1 MALDLSQL
9 NLIADEE
16 RRRVASQFGDLSNRA
31 QSGFSS
37 RGLARSGFAQ
47 EGLASLGGE
56 EAQAYAQ
63 VDANDAARKQQFQQ
77 QQDQIAAQQAEQQRQ
92 EKAARNARKRKKKRR
107 WLGGALSA
115 LAIAGAFFT
124 GGATLAAL
132 PATLSMAS
140 G

>member
-1 MALDLSQL
+1 MAVDLSQL
-9 NLIADEE
+9 DLMADED
-16 RRRVASQFGDLSNRA
+16 RRRVASQFGDMSN
-31 QSGFSS
+31 QLQTGFTS
-37 RGLARSGFAQ
+37 RGLGRSGFAQ
-47 EGLASLGGE
+47 EGLAALGGD
-56 EAQAYAQ
+56 EAKAYAQ
-63 VDANDAARKQQFQQ
+63 VDVNDAARKQQYQQ
-77 QQDQIAAQQAEQQRQ
+77 QQDQITAEQEAQRRAEEQ
-92 EKAARNARKRKKKRR
+92 ARHARRRKKKRR